1 MALTKSQVRS
11 VFGEVYAAEF
21 AFVPPEERI
30 DYTFSPAFCAKMD
43 TAIARHKQSLQHRR
57 VLRRCLVVAAA
68 IVLALL
74 LLVSCSPRLRSAT
87 ANFWVAFQNGT
98 ASIDVTSD
106 PRGQIESVYTLGHV
120 PEGFTQVSFEQP
132 SPRRTER
139 NYRSPNGDSIV
150 FAQAAAQFAFGTV
163 SAENMEVF
171 IAPVDGM
178 DVVFAFSSHLST
190 ARWVYDGYSM
200 QIRARA
206 DLDRETLE
214 TMIRSLQL
222 AP

>member
-74 LLVSCSPRLRSAT
+74 LLVSCSPRLRSAA
-87 ANFWVAFQNGT
+87 ANFWVAFQNG
-98 ASIDVTSD
+98 AADFAVTND
-106 PRGQIESVYTLGHV
+106 PRDQIESVYTLGHV

-132 SPRRTER
+132 SPYWTKR
-139 NYRSPNGDSIV
+139 NYRSPNGDAIM
-150 FAQAAAQFAFGTV
+150 FAQSAAQFTFGSL
-163 SAENMEVF
+163 SAESTEVF

-178 DVVFAFSSHLST
+178 DVIFTFSNHLST

-200 QIRARA
+200 QINACA

>member
-57 VLRRCLVVAAA
+57 VLRRCLVAAAA

-74 LLVSCSPRLRSAT
+74 LLVSCSPRLRSAA
-87 ANFWVAFQNGT
+87 ANLWVAFQNG
-98 ASIDVTSD
+98 AADFVVTSD
-106 PRGQIESVYTLGHV
+106 PRDQIESVYTLGHV

-132 SPRRTER
+132 SPYRTKR
-139 NYRSPNGDSIV
+139 HYRSPNGDAIV
-150 FAQAAAQFAFGTV
+150 FAQSAESSFGSV
-163 SAENMEVF
+163 SAESMEVF

-178 DVVFAFSSHLST
+178 DVVFAFSNHLST

-200 QIRARA
+200 QITAFA